1 MKLSAPVAELSRVRS
16 PSSQLPQP
24 QTILANT
31 QVSAKTGFSGF
42 LGDCAVEKFLKNTE
56 GSCKLNELVSVVDL
70 NSFHRNIEEVRD
82 LNEPETAR
90 LPGELFSFYARRRKI
105 ASAITRFFTSLRS
118 KSKKT
123 MFSLAESPK
132 TREMRFQDVA

>member
-1 MKLSAPVAELSRVRS
+1 M
-16 PSSQLPQP
+16 
-24 QTILANT
+24 N
-31 QVSAKTGFSGF
+31 
-42 LGDCAVEKFLKNTE
+42 
-56 GSCKLNELVSVVDL
+56 
-70 NSFHRNIEEVRD
+70 
-82 LNEPETAR
+82 PETAR

-118 KSKKT
+118 KKKKT